1 MENSRMTHIRLPY
14 LHVFRDRHG
23 KPRYY
28 FRRPGFKQTPLHG
41 APGSTEFREAYEAA
55 LAGVTAPPR
64 EIGANRTKPGTVNA
78 AIVGYYQSLAFRSLA
93 LGTQNMRRAIFERF
107 RAEHGD
113 KHIATLPQKF
123 ITHMLLRMKPEA
135 ARNWLKA
142 LRGLLEFA
150 IAEGFRA
157 DNPSLGIKL
166 PKHKTAG
173 RHAWTDAE
181 IAQFKAHYPIGTRER
196 FAFTLLLETAQRRG
210 DVIRMG
216 PQHIRIGPEGSELYV
231 KQQKTGTEL
240 LIPVSPELQQVFD
253 VTPCKHLTFLVIKSG
268 RPFSGDDFSK
278 QFRTWCDAAGLP
290 KRCTVHGMRHASLT
304 RIANAGGTVH
314 QIAAFG
320 GHKSLT
326 MVQRYTKDAD
336 QRRLAREAGALTH
349 ASETP
354 ATKKRTASGK
364 PSIRFAKNTG

>member
-1 MENSRMTHIRLPY
+1 MENSRMTRIRLPY

-23 KPRYY
+23 KLRYY
-28 FRRPGFKQTPLHG
+28 FRRPGFKQIPLHG
-41 APGSTEFREAYEAA
+41 TPGSTEFREAYEAA
-55 LAGVTAPPR
+55 LAGVTAPSR

-78 AIVGYYQSLAFRSLA
+78 AIVGYYQSLAFCSLA
-93 LGTQNMRRAIFERF
+93 PGTQNMRRAILERF
-107 RAEHGD
+107 RNGCGD
-113 KHIATLPQKF
+113 WRIATMSPKF

-157 DNPSLGIKL
+157 DNPSHGIKL
-166 PKHKTAG
+166 PKHKTVG

-181 IAQFKAHYPIGTRER
+181 IAQFKAHYAIGTRER
-196 FAFTLLLETAQRRG
+196 LAFTLLLETAQRRG

-216 PQHIRIGPEGSELYV
+216 PQHIRDGSELYV

-240 LIPVSPELQQVFD
+240 LIPVSPELQQVLD
-253 VTPCKHLTFLVIKSG
+253 ATPCRHMTFLVIKSG

-290 KRCTVHGMRHASLT
+290 KRCTVHGLRHASLM

-364 PSIRFAKNTG
+364 PSIRFAKNAD

>member
-1 MENSRMTHIRLPY
+1 MESRMTLIRLPY

-23 KPRYY
+23 KLRYY
-28 FRRPGFKQTPLHG
+28 FRRPGFKQIPLHG

-55 LAGVTAPPR
+55 LAGVTAPPSM
-64 EIGANRTKPGTVNA
+64 IGASRTKPGTVNA
-78 AIVGYYQSLAFRSLA
+78 AIVGYYQSLAFCSLA
-93 LGTQNMRRAIFERF
+93 VGTQNMRRAIFERF
-107 RAEHGD
+107 RTEHGD

-123 ITHMLLRMKPEA
+123 IVHMLSCMKPVA

-181 IAQFKAHYPIGTRER
+181 TAQFEAHYAIGTRER
-196 FAFTLLLETAQRRG
+196 LAFTLLLETAQRRG

-216 PQHIRIGPEGSELYV
+216 PQHIRVGPEGPELYV

-240 LIPVSPELQQVFD
+240 LIPVSPQLQQAFD
-253 VTPCKHLTFLVIKSG
+253 ATPCRHMTFLVTKSG
-268 RPFSGDDFSK
+268 RPFSGNDFSE
-278 QFRTWCDAAGLP
+278 QFRAWCDAAGLP
-290 KRCTVHGMRHASLT
+290 KRCTVHGLRHASLT

-320 GHKSLT
+320 GHKSLS
-326 MVQRYTKDAD
+326 MVQQYSKAAD
-336 QRRLAREAGALTH
+336 QARLAREAGALGR
-349 ASETP
+349 APATP
-354 ATKKRTASGK
+354 ATETRTTSGK